1 MNIQRVKDL
10 PPLPQRSPDSHKGTC
25 GKVLMIAGS
34 PGMSGAACLA
44 GMGAL
49 RGGSGLVF
57 VACPASIQS
66 IVASVNPCYLTIPLE
81 LDSENQLTAQS
92 KTNLLD
98 QLSGFDAVAIGPG
111 CGQHPWVRD
120 LTVQLYKEL
129 EQPLIV
135 DADGLNSLATLET
148 TLPAA
153 AGPRILTP
161 HPGEFSRL
169 TNVSIQD
176 ITADREPHAIQFAQ
190 QHNVIL
196 VLKGPGT
203 IITDGSQIAINP
215 TGNAGMAT
223 GGTGDVLTGITTS
236 LAGQGLAPFDAAQ
249 LGAYL
254 HGLAG
259 DLAADELSQPALI
272 AADLIEYLPDAWQEL
287 IALNNSEL
295 N

>member
-1 MNIQRVKDL
+1 MKIQRVTDL

-25 GKVLMIAGS
+25 GKVLIIAGS

-57 VACPASIQS
+57 VATHHAVQS

-81 LDSENQLTAQS
+81 LDSDNQLTAQS
-92 KTNLLD
+92 RSNLLD

-111 CGQHPWVRD
+111 CGQLPWVHD
-120 LTVQLYKEL
+120 LTVQLYTQL
-129 EQPLIV
+129 EQPLLV
-135 DADGLNSLATLET
+135 DADGLNSLAALDTP
-148 TLPAA
+148 LPDA

-169 TNVSIQD
+169 INVSIKD
-176 ITADREPHAIQFAQ
+176 ITADREAHAIQFAQ

-203 IITDGSQIAINP
+203 VITDGTQIAVNT

-236 LAGQGLAPFDAAQ
+236 LAGQGLSPFAAAQ
-249 LGAYL
+249 LGVYL

-259 DLAADELSQPALI
+259 DFAADELSQPAMI
-272 AADLIEYLPDAWQEL
+272 AADLLDFLPDAWQEL
-287 IALNNSEL
+287 LASDNSE
-295 N
+295 